1 MVVYLVHSV
10 CDYEYGCTEVVGVFA
25 NEKLAKTY
33 IEERGQSYWT
43 HWSDRQYPQ
52 YTIEECEVQG
62 AE

>member
-10 CDYEYGCTEVVGVFA
+10 CDYEYGNTEVVGVFA
-25 NEKLAKTY
+25 NEELANDY
-33 IEERGQSYWT
+33 IEEHGQSYWT
-43 HWSDRQYPQ
+43 HWSDRRYPQ